1 MRKKVFG
8 VLQRIGRSF
17 MLPIAVLPIA
27 GMFLGIGSSLT
38 NEATIAS
45 LGMESILGYGTILN
59 QILTLLMAVGQT
71 IFDNLPLIF
80 AASVASGMAK
90 KSKEVA
96 VLSSIIAFFVMHS
109 TIHSLLTFNG
119 VINGNKVLVDAVDGT
134 LINVYGQMSLQ
145 MGVFGG
151 IIVGLGVS
159 YLHNH
164 FYQIQLPNFL
174 SFFEGERFVPIISTI
189 VYIFIGFLMFY
200 IWPSIQ
206 SSIFKIGQ
214 LIASSGYGGTFVYGI
229 VKRALVPFGLHHV
242 FYTPFYQ
249 TAIGGSMEINGV
261 LVHGAQNIFFAQLAD
276 PNLKHFSVEATKY
289 FSGEFMIMIFGLP
302 GAALAMYQC
311 AKDESKKVVRSL
323 FLSAALTSILTGIT
337 EPIEFTFIFVAP
349 MLFVVDVFL
358 AGTAF
363 VLAQALRVTIGFT
376 FSCGLIDFL
385 VFGVLQGNSKTHWIF
400 IVIFGLIYFFI
411 YYFSFRFLIKKFDL
425 KTPGREDD
433 NKLTIFNKKKMD
445 YSFDQSLIDPQV
457 QMILKG
463 LGGRHN
469 FTDLDCCITRLR
481 ATLQEPELVS
491 EASLNQAGAA
501 AVLLQGNAIQIIF
514 GPKAS
519 SLKTKIDDYLENV
532 PEAYDEE
539 KTIVYHT
546 TDLEIGNIVDG
557 EVLPIEDCSDD
568 IFAHKL
574 LGDGLMIRPLH
585 GVVVSPCDGTISM
598 LYPTKHAIGIE
609 LDNGMELLIH
619 FGINTVKLNGQ
630 GFELL
635 VKINQRVKKGDLLW
649 NADLHYIK
657 ENAVDDCLLMIV
669 TKGQGSLEKIYGN
682 KKSGETVLKIR
693 E

>member
-242 FYTPFYQ
+242 FYTPIYQ

-400 IVIFGLIYFFI
+400 IVIFGLIYFFL

-425 KTPGREDD
+425 KTY
-433 NKLTIFNKKKMD
+433 T
-445 YSFDQSLIDPQV
+445 
-457 QMILKG
+457 
-463 LGGRHN
+463 
-469 FTDLDCCITRLR
+469 LD
-481 ATLQEPELVS
+481 
-491 EASLNQAGAA
+491 
-501 AVLLQGNAIQIIF
+501 
-514 GPKAS
+514 
-519 SLKTKIDDYLENV
+519 
-532 PEAYDEE
+532 
-539 KTIVYHT
+539 
-546 TDLEIGNIVDG
+546 
-557 EVLPIEDCSDD
+557 
-568 IFAHKL
+568 
-574 LGDGLMIRPLH
+574 
-585 GVVVSPCDGTISM
+585 
-598 LYPTKHAIGIE
+598 
-609 LDNGMELLIH
+609 
-619 FGINTVKLNGQ
+619 
-630 GFELL
+630 
-635 VKINQRVKKGDLLW
+635 
-649 NADLHYIK
+649 
-657 ENAVDDCLLMIV
+657 
-669 TKGQGSLEKIYGN
+669 
-682 KKSGETVLKIR
+682 
-693 E
+693 

>member
-249 TAIGGSMEINGV
+249 TAIGGSMEVNGV

-363 VLAQALRVTIGFT
+363 VLAQVLRVTIGFT

-400 IVIFGLIYFFI
+400 IVIFGLIYFFL

-433 NKLTIFNKKKMD
+433 NKLTIFNKKTMD

-491 EASLNQAGAA
+491 EASLKQAGAA
-501 AVLLQGNAIQIIF
+501 TVLLQGNAIQIIF